1 MLSRLWMIA
10 GALFGL
16 MAVAMSGYAAHG
28 LPADRA
34 TLAMTGAQLAAWHG
48 LALLFTGLLAERR
61 QGPLP
66 HLAAGCFTL
75 GALGFCGGVWLRA
88 LTEHS
93 IGAVTPAGG
102 AMLLAGWVL
111 LALGVLARSR

>member
-1 MLSRLWMIA
+1 MLSRFWMIA

-34 TLAMTGAQLAAWHG
+34 ALAMTGAQLAAWHG
-48 LALLFTGLLAERR
+48 LALLFAGLLAERR
-61 QGPLP
+61 HGPLP
-66 HLAAGCFTL
+66 HLAACCFTL

-88 LTEHS
+88 LTDHS
-93 IGAVTPAGG
+93 LGAVTPAGG
-102 AMLLAGWVL
+102 ALLLAGWVL
-111 LALGVLARSR
+111 LAIGALARGR